1 MQCPPSLKHQAATSQ
16 ARLNSSLGSTP
27 LVVGNL
33 CIALLVPDLALEL
46 VDEGLHPLVV
56 LPVLL
61 LLEGQLL
68 DPPLTSAQILLRI
81 AVAPALSVQLRLQL
95 PRIRVVWVMDESL
108 PSYG

>member
-1 MQCPPSLKHQAATSQ
+1 VS
-16 ARLNSSLGSTP
+16 
-27 LVVGNL
+27 NL
-33 CIALLVPDLALEL
+33 CISLLVPDLALEL

-68 DPPLTSAQILLRI
+68 DPPFALAQILLRI

-95 PRIRVVWVMDESL
+95 PRVRVVLVL
-108 PSYG
+108 

>member
-1 MQCPPSLKHQAATSQ
+1 MS
-16 ARLNSSLGSTP
+16 
-27 LVVGNL
+27 NL
-33 CIALLVPDLALEL
+33 CISLLVPDLALEL

-68 DPPLTSAQILLRI
+68 DPPFALAQILLRI

-95 PRIRVVWVMDESL
+95 PRVRVVLVL
-108 PSYG
+108 